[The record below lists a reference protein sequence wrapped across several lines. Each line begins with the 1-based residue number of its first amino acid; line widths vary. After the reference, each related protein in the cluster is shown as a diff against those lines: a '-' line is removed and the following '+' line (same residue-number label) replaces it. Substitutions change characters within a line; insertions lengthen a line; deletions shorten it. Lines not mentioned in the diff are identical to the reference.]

1 MVEQLH
7 TEAPSISPYKRTYT
21 DRRDIAKAYYALL
34 AAFHPKIPL
43 TNGELNLL
51 AHISIYGG
59 VASERSKKDYL
70 ARYGGSM
77 ASMDNT
83 IGKLKKKGMLAKIDG
98 KVRINPKAKAP
109 DFNNTDTFIFTFK
122 CLINP
127 DTTKQG

>member
-1 MVEQLH
+1 MDKEQH
-7 TEAPSISPYKRTYT
+7 TGEASISPYKRTYT

-70 ARYGGSM
+70 TRYGGSM

-83 IGKLKKKGMLAKIDG
+83 IGKLKKKGMLTKVEG
-98 KVRINPKAKAP
+98 KVRINPKAKVP
-109 DFNNTDTFIFTFK
+109 DFNNSDTFIFSFK
-122 CLINP
+122 CLIDP
-127 DTTKQG
+127 ITTTTN